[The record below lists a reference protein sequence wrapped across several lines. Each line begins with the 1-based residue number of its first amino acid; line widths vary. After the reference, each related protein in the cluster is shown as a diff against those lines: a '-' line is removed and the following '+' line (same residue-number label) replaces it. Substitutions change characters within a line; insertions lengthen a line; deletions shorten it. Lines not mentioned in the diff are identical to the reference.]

1 MAKRNNRRKRI
12 TRRKGKGGDL
22 EKKTEKK
29 TEKNHPEDSAA
40 ADEPTAA
47 AADEPTAA
55 ADEPTAAA
63 DEPTATDGEPSILGN
78 MASIA
83 SKTLTT
89 AAIPIA
95 KTVAEKALGV
105 NPMFQTMFNTKEKEE
120 ILTSLHNVK
129 EPEDIVEFIK
139 KIAQI
144 FIVKFFTV
152 ILPPLRIFVK
162 TVNPSEKMLKRL
174 LLIQLMVVES
184 TPPVSASVTAFQ
196 GIQLMADGMCKPLG
210 LDNPIPSI
218 NTINNTTAEIIS
230 TKIPLEDLKSD
241 KPNEQIITEIEEDL
255 QKTIKDIL
263 DGKLLDPIGT
273 IKHEI
278 ISILVGPLLDKLKS
292 EFKTDKPDADA
303 IEKLLTEQLDIFK
316 SDPKSP
322 IGSLLDKA
330 EKASAFA
337 KQSGIPSFDLD
348 EEINKMKK
356 SIAATIF
363 EKIKSIPDINTLE
376 NDKLIEMLIEQ
387 LDGNDET
394 NAPSPPTSGETVP
407 PTSGE
412 TAAPT
417 SGETVPPA
425 SGETAAPASGET
437 VPPASGETVPP
448 TSGETVPPA
457 SGETAAP
464 TSGETV
470 PPASGETAAPTSG
483 ESVTPSIAPA
493 SGETVPP
500 APPASDKPTSTS
512 IDDSL
517 YKPNVSANDNN
528 AIVTDTTKDSYV
540 AKLHEELENTPK
552 QIVEQKLEKV
562 CNSTI
567 AGTAANWF
575 SPGSCELKKPIVQSS
590 SPIEPSALASAAA
603 AAAAAAVTAVTAVT
617 AVPPAVTTAVPPAPA
632 TNEPSSK
639 EMPGGSRKKRRK
651 TKKSIRKSKK
661 KNNKKSVKKS
671 KKKSHKK

>member
-1 MAKRNNRRKRI
+1 
-12 TRRKGKGGDL
+12 
-22 EKKTEKK
+22 
-29 TEKNHPEDSAA
+29 
-40 ADEPTAA
+40 
-47 AADEPTAA
+47 
-55 ADEPTAAA
+55 
-63 DEPTATDGEPSILGN
+63 

-417 SGETVPPA
+417 SGET
-425 SGETAAPASGET
+425 AAPSIA
-437 VPPASGETVPP
+437 
-448 TSGETVPPA
+448 
-457 SGETAAP
+457 
-464 TSGETV
+464 
-470 PPASGETAAPTSG
+470 PASGETAAPTSG

>member
-1 MAKRNNRRKRI
+1 MAKGITKPKI
-12 TRRKGKGGDL
+12 TRRKRKGGVSDN
-22 EKKTEKK
+22 K
-29 TEKNHPEDSAA
+29 TEKNHPEHSA
-40 ADEPTAA
+40 ADET
-47 AADEPTAA
+47 
-55 ADEPTAAA
+55 
-63 DEPTATDGEPSILGN
+63 TATDGAPSIFGN

-184 TPPVSASVTAFQ
+184 TPPVSASITAFQ

-230 TKIPLEDLKSD
+230 TKIPLEDLKGD

-303 IEKLLTEQLDIFK
+303 IEKLLTEQLDKFK

-322 IGSLLDKA
+322 IGSLLEKA
-330 EKASAFA
+330 EKASEFA

-356 SIAATIF
+356 SISATIF

-376 NDKLIEMLIEQ
+376 TDKLIEMLIEEP
-387 LDGNDET
+387 DGHDET
-394 NAPSPPTSGETVP
+394 NAPSPPTSGETV
-407 PTSGE
+407 
-412 TAAPT
+412 APT
-417 SGETVPPA
+417 
-425 SGETAAPASGET
+425 
-437 VPPASGETVPP
+437 SGETVPP
-448 TSGETVPPA
+448 TSGETVPP
-457 SGETAAP
+457 
-464 TSGETV
+464 TSGE
-470 PPASGETAAPTSG
+470 PAPEPNNELEKQYLKKLSNESPIIIANNIDQNCDSFVVSAADYLFAKKPLCPGNQSETQQKPSAPEPTS
-483 ESVTPSIAPA
+483 
-493 SGETVPP
+493 
-500 APPASDKPTSTS
+500 
-512 IDDSL
+512 
-517 YKPNVSANDNN
+517 
-528 AIVTDTTKDSYV
+528 
-540 AKLHEELENTPK
+540 
-552 QIVEQKLEKV
+552 
-562 CNSTI
+562 
-567 AGTAANWF
+567 
-575 SPGSCELKKPIVQSS
+575 
-590 SPIEPSALASAAA
+590 
-603 AAAAAAVTAVTAVT
+603 
-617 AVPPAVTTAVPPAPA
+617 
-632 TNEPSSK
+632 K
-639 EMPGGSRKKRRK
+639 EIPGGSKKKRRK
-651 TKKSIRKSKK
+651 TKKSIRKYKK
-661 KNNKKSVKKS
+661 KTNKKTVKKSVKKS
-671 KKKSHKK
+671 KKNSHKK